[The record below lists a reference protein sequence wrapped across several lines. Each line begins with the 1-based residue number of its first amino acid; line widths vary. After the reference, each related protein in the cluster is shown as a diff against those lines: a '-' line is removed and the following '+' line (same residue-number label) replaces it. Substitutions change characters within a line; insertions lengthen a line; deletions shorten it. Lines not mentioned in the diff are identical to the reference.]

1 VQKSAPLTQIEL
13 EIRDLLK
20 EAESVSAARKSDS
33 DTLTELIVELF
44 DCASRAK
51 RAGFP
56 FSEQKLLAA
65 ANRLGR
71 LRNNGQAPPLGR
83 IA

>member
-1 VQKSAPLTQIEL
+1 VQQPIPLTQIEL
-13 EIRDLLK
+13 EIRDLLR
-20 EAESVSAARKSDS
+20 EAESFSAARESDS

-51 RAGFP
+51 RARFP

-71 LRNNGQAPPLGR
+71 LRNNDQASPLGR